1 MKPFSRF
8 GCLSTPALLL
18 WFGGAAAEEVP
29 ATDASSLEEIVV
41 TAQKRAERLQDVPIQ
56 VNVFSEQAIA
66 DAGIRSTQDFVSYVP
81 NMTFDRADTYR
92 NSFVVIRGLTQITNA
107 DSPLAV
113 VVDGV
118 PQNDQK
124 QFNMRLF
131 DIDRIEVLKGPQGT
145 LYGRD
150 AIGGAVNI
158 VTRAPTRELSG
169 FGEVSYGNGSATQA
183 TGGLSGPLGSD
194 KVLFRLSAD
203 IGHGAAANTAV
214 VIVDNDRIQNVTA
227 SGKIPAGS
235 DARGEREICAAGDAR
250 NRPAAAQGPRRQNR
264 VRHHRSRRR
273 RDRRSHQG
281 RHLGRVRLYRR
292 RPPAL

>member
-18 WFGGAAAEEVP
+18 WIGGAAAEEVP
-29 ATDASSLEEIVV
+29 ATDSSSLEEIVV

-56 VNVFSEQAIA
+56 VNVFNEQAIA

-150 AIGGAVNI
+150 AIGGAVAL
-158 VTRAPTRELSG
+158 R
-169 FGEVSYGNGSATQA
+169 
-183 TGGLSGPLGSD
+183 SD
-194 KVLFRLSAD
+194 VEG
-203 IGHGAAANTAV
+203 I
-214 VIVDNDRIQNVTA
+214 
-227 SGKIPAGS
+227 
-235 DARGEREICAAGDAR
+235 
-250 NRPAAAQGPRRQNR
+250 
-264 VRHHRSRRR
+264 HH
-273 RDRRSHQG
+273 D
-281 RHLGRVRLYRR
+281 
-292 RPPAL
+292 